1 MKQPKNEAIG
11 EVECPTKGCTKKI
24 PVFRFRQRTA
34 ARSIFAGKLYADCP
48 VHGRHGADGK
58 AGTQEY
64 LLENSKIWGANDTKP
79 APAATE
85 PAPKPAPNTPPERPA
100 IPAVAKPA
108 GPGQLPAPSQEPK
121 PAPRWWKTL
130 LDQ

>member
-11 EVECPTKGCTKKI
+11 EVECPHKGCTARI
-24 PVFRFRQRTA
+24 PVYRFRQRTA

-64 LLENSKIWGANDTKP
+64 LLENAKIWGDQKPKPALASIEPAPPSAKPAAVTPETVASVRAVSP
-79 APAATE
+79 APAE
-85 PAPKPAPNTPPERPA
+85 PAPARP
-100 IPAVAKPA
+100 K
-108 GPGQLPAPSQEPK
+108 SSW
-121 PAPRWWKTL
+121 RTL
-130 LDQ
+130 LG